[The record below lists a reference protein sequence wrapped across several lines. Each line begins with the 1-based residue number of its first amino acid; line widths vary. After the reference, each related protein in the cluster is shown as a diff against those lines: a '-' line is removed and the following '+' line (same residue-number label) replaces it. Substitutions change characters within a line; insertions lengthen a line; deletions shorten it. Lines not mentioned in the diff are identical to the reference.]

1 MVISGKYHT
10 FVSSFM
16 CLFDNVSRYISH
28 ACSDTFKW
36 SWMLSNV
43 PCVMISPKQLF
54 DF

>member
-10 FVSSFM
+10 FVSSFI
-16 CLFDNVSRYISH
+16 CLFDNIGV
-28 ACSDTFKW
+28 KW